1 MMDSQE
7 NVLPQDN
14 LEEVKAA
21 EQPVVENPETQEET
35 PVQEET
41 PQVEETATPVET
53 PAEEPAKRIYAS
65 KEEVVE
71 RAKEIAENDESV
83 AREEVDLLKTV
94 FYKLLNAERD
104 EKLKAYLEEGGDP
117 ESYQLELDPTEESF
131 KEVMAQ
137 IREKRAALFQK
148 QETEKQDNLK
158 KKLEIIEKIKEM
170 ATSPDEAN
178 KSYKEFKVLQEEWKA
193 TGAVP
198 PENSTEVWRN
208 YQHIVE
214 QYYDLLK
221 LNIEA
226 REYDF
231 KKNLEMKTALCE
243 AAERLAEET
252 DVVSAFH
259 QLQELHNQ
267 YREIG
272 PVAKELREEIWN
284 RFKAASTVINKAHQ
298 QHFEAL
304 RAGEEENLQKKTAL
318 CEQAEAICEEPNASS
333 SDWEE
338 HSKKIIALQAEWKTI
353 GFAPQKM
360 NVKIFERFRA
370 ACDKFFTAKAEHY
383 KKLKEAFS
391 ENASKKQAIIEKAK
405 ELAQSTEWRS
415 AGDKLIALQK
425 EWKTIGATPKK
436 IGDQLWAEFRA
447 ECDKFFEARN
457 AANAGTRNAE
467 KENLEAKRGIIEQL
481 KGLAEEATE
490 GLQEK
495 IQALQEEYNK
505 VGHVPFRDK
514 DKLYQEYR
522 AALDAVYGKL
532 RAAGRSRRL
541 EGFKASMVKRGED
554 AIDNERARLLRAYD
568 VLKQEIQTYENNL
581 GFLSTASKKGNALV
595 DEITRKVEKL
605 KGDLQLTRDK
615 IKAIDQKN
623 KEEE

>member
-1 MMDSQE
+1 MDSQE
-7 NVLPQDN
+7 NVLLQDN
-14 LEEVKAA
+14 LEEVKA
-21 EQPVVENPETQEET
+21 EQPVVENPET
-35 PVQEET
+35 P
-41 PQVEETATPVET
+41 ATEQASA
-53 PAEEPAKRIYAS
+53 AEEAPKTEPVKKIYTT
-65 KEEVVE
+65 KDEVVE
-71 RAKEIAENDESV
+71 RAKEIAESDETI
-83 AREEVDLLKTV
+83 ARDEVDLLKTV

-104 EKLKAYLEEGGDP
+104 EKQKAYLEAGGDP
-117 ESYQLELDPTEESF
+117 AAFVLEADPTEEAF
-131 KEVMAQ
+131 KATMAL
-137 IREKRAALFQK
+137 IREKRAAIFQK
-148 QETEKQDNLK
+148 QESEKQENLK
-158 KKLEIIEKIKEM
+158 KKLEIIEKIKDM
-170 ATSPDEAN
+170 AISPDEAN
-178 KSYKEFKVLQEEWKA
+178 KSYKEFKALQEEWKA

-198 PENSTEVWRN
+198 PENATEIWRN

-231 KKNLEMKTALCE
+231 KKNLELKTALCE
-243 AAERLAEET
+243 AAERLAEES

-298 QHFEAL
+298 QHFEEL
-304 RAGEEENLQKKTAL
+304 RAGEEENLQKKTVL
-318 CEQAEAICEEPNASS
+318 CEQAEAICQQPNANNA
-333 SDWEE
+333 DWEE
-338 HSKKIIALQAEWKTI
+338 HSKQIIALQAEWKTI

-370 ACDKFFTAKAEHY
+370 ACDKFFTEKAEHY
-383 KKLKEAFS
+383 KQLKDSFS
-391 ENASKKQAIIEKAK
+391 ENAAKKQAIIEKAK

-447 ECDKFFEARN
+447 ECDKFFDART

-481 KGLAEEATE
+481 KALAEEATE

-514 DKLYQEYR
+514 DKLYQDYR
-522 AALDAVYGKL
+522 AALDTVYGKL

-541 EGFKASMVKRGED
+541 EGFKNAIGKRGEE
-554 AIDNERARLLRAYD
+554 AMENERTRLMRLYD
-568 VLKQEIQTYENNL
+568 NLKQEIQTYENNL
-581 GFLSTASKKGNALV
+581 GFLSATSKKGNALV
-595 DEITRKVEKL
+595 DEISRKIEKL
-605 KGDLQLTRDK
+605 KGDLQLTKEK
-615 IKAIDQKN
+615 IKAIDAQH
-623 KEEE
+623 KEEEA